1 MVYVRKE
8 TSLKDALK
16 LMLIQDCRYAVVRKG
31 SREVGMIGEKRLR
44 EVLNRSIMEE
54 SKDDQSGYLE
64 SIQRKLASLRKTVN
78 DKSRES
84 ASISMSMN

>member
-1 MVYVRKE
+1 MIYVRKE

-16 LMLIQDCRYAVVRKG
+16 LMLIQNTKYAVVRKG

-54 SKDDQSGYLE
+54 SKDDHSGYLE
-64 SIQRKLASLRKTVN
+64 SIQRKIQSLRKTVN

-84 ASISMSMN
+84 ANMSMN

>member
-16 LMLIQDCRYAVVRKG
+16 LMLIQDSRYAVVRKG

-54 SKDDQSGYLE
+54 SKDD
-64 SIQRKLASLRKTVN
+64 
-78 DKSRES
+78 
-84 ASISMSMN
+84 